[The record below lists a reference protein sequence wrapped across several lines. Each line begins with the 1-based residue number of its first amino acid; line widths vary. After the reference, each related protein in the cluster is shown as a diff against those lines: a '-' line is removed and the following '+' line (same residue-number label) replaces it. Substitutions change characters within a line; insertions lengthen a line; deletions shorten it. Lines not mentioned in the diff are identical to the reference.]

1 MIKNDIRN
9 LIRKATQLPVW
20 LANENGKK
28 PPKPFMMLYVQN
40 AQRLPLHASRPEED
54 GQQGF
59 ITTYSAHRDANCQLQ
74 CFGEGSYD
82 ELDMM
87 GQRFKGQTMLDAAGA
102 VNMAIEN
109 IGIVQDVPVL
119 RDAAN
124 YEPRAILEFTVRY
137 TMAHTEPSFV
147 IEKTNIGMATQGS
160 ATELPDIK
168 IEV

>member
-9 LIRKATQLPVW
+9 LIRQATQLPVW

-40 AQRLPLHASRPEED
+40 AQRLPLHSGRPEDD
-54 GQQGF
+54 GKNGF

-87 GQRFKGQTMLDAAGA
+87 GQRFKGQTMLDAAEDA
-102 VNMAIEN
+102 NMAIEN

-119 RDAAN
+119 RDGAN
-124 YEPRAILEFTVRY
+124 YEPRAILDFTVRY
-137 TMAHTEPSFV
+137 TLEHTEQSFV
-147 IEKTNIGMATQGS
+147 IEKTNITYNTQGS
-160 ATELPDIK
+160 ATELPDGEIK
-168 IEV
+168 V